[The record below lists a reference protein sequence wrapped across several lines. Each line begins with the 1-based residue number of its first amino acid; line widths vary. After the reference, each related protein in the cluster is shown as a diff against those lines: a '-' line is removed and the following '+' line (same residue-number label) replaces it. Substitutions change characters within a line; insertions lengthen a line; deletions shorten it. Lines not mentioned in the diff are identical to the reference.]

1 MNTMRRAG
9 LLGMLVAAALQLGG
23 CAVGSYQARSVD
35 LKDSPLVD
43 PNILVKGEG
52 DQALYRYANP
62 KANLRQYTKVIVDP
76 VLIRKDGELDKD
88 ELENYQKLA
97 NNAYVYLVKELE
109 KDYKVVQ
116 FAEPGAM
123 RIQEAIIDAD
133 SAKPVRNTLS
143 TLMPIGMGISLIK
156 YSATGKQSGVGE
168 ITVQMKITDASTG
181 ELLGAALDRRVGGKE
196 ISELWS
202 SWRNADDALQ
212 FWAKRL
218 AWALCDARGGG
229 ATCVKP

>member
-43 PNILVKGEG
+43 PNILTKGEG

-88 ELENYQKLA
+88 ELEDYQKLA
-97 NNAYVYLVKELE
+97 NNAYVYLAKELE
-109 KDYKVVQ
+109 KDYKIVR
-116 FAEPGAM
+116 ASEPGTL
-123 RIQEAIIDAD
+123 RIQTAIIDAD
-133 SAKPVRNTLS
+133 RSFPDHHVYTRSDLAEVYKKSADHQAGMIVTTEKDLMRLKLPEIWSIVQRMNIFVLPVEVTFKDKAEEFNEIIL
-143 TLMPIGMGISLIK
+143 K
-156 YSATGKQSGVGE
+156 YVRTNRIYHQKY
-168 ITVQMKITDASTG
+168 T
-181 ELLGAALDRRVGGKE
+181 
-196 ISELWS
+196 
-202 SWRNADDALQ
+202 
-212 FWAKRL
+212 
-218 AWALCDARGGG
+218 
-229 ATCVKP
+229 